1 MVILLDNGH
10 GSDTAGKRSPDGRL
24 REYKYAREIAAAV
37 MERLVKE
44 GFDARRIVTEENDI
58 SLQERVKRVNAVCNK
73 YGAKNV
79 LLVSV
84 HCDAAGA
91 DGKWHQA
98 RGWSAW
104 TSRGQTQGD
113 VLADCLYAAAKVYLQ
128 DYMRTFPSDTKQ
140 RPIREDYSDGD
151 ADWEAG
157 FYILRKSLCA
167 ACLTENLFQDSIK
180 DVDFL
185 LSKEGRES
193 IVRLHVD
200 GIKRYLE
207 KVKK

>member
-24 REYKYAREIAAAV
+24 REYKYAREITAAV

-44 GFDARRIVTEENDI
+44 GFDARRIVTEDNDI

-104 TSRGQTQGD
+104 TSRGQTQDD

>member
-24 REYKYAREIAAAV
+24 REFQYAREIAAAV
-37 MERLVKE
+37 MERLVAE

-58 SLQERVKRVNAVCNK
+58 SLEERVKRVNAVCNK

-84 HCDAAGA
+84 HSDAAGS

-104 TSRGQTQGD
+104 TSRGRTQGD
-113 VLADCLYAAAKVYLQ
+113 ILADCLYVAAKVHLQ

-167 ACLTENLFQDSIK
+167 ACLTENLFQDSIN
-180 DVDFL
+180 DVDYL

-207 KVKK
+207 KVKR

>member
-10 GSDTAGKRSPDGRL
+10 GSGTAGKRSPDGRL
-24 REYKYAREIAAAV
+24 REYKYAREITAAV

-58 SLQERVKRVNAVCNK
+58 CLEERVKRVNAVCSK

-104 TSRGQTQGD
+104 ASRGQTQGD
-113 VLADCLYAAAKVYLQ
+113 VLADCLYAAAKVHLQ

-180 DVDFL
+180 DVDYL

-200 GIKRYLE
+200 GVKRYLE
-207 KVKK
+207 KIKK

>member
-10 GSDTAGKRSPDGRL
+10 GSGTAGKRSPDGRL
-24 REYKYAREIAAAV
+24 REYKYAREITAAV
-37 MERLVKE
+37 MEQLVKE

-58 SLQERVKRVNAVCNK
+58 SLEERVKRVNAVCSK

-113 VLADCLYAAAKVYLQ
+113 VLADCLYAAAKVHLQ

-180 DVDFL
+180 DVDYL

-200 GIKRYLE
+200 GVKRYLE
-207 KVKK
+207 KIKK